1 MYTGW
6 PKLKK
11 TAALICDILATALS
25 FMKKFITLIFNLSSN
40 HITES
45 YCFIF
50 EKRLI
55 YSIPKVKAPFSNF
68 NFFLSW

>member
-1 MYTGW
+1 
-6 PKLKK
+6 
-11 TAALICDILATALS
+11 
-25 FMKKFITLIFNLSSN
+25 MKKFITVIFNLSSN

-55 YSIPKVKAPFSNF
+55 YSIPKVKHHFSNF